1 MTRDEAMRQIAV
13 LHTEWSL
20 RYGDM
25 VPCDPADSSPHP
37 GSASDYGAHQA
48 DRSAPPEID
57 DPLNEQ
63 IKAIL
68 AQIDGSPGGGQ

>member
-1 MTRDEAMRQIAV
+1 MRRIAD
-13 LHTEWSL
+13 LHRGWSL
-20 RYGDM
+20 RYGDT
-25 VPCDPADSSPHP
+25 VPVVAADSNPHP

-48 DRSAPPEID
+48 DRSAPPQID

-68 AQIDGSPGGGQ
+68 AQIEE